1 MHRLVLILS
10 FAVFAAGCSSSET
23 VQEEAAAEA
32 VAVEPAPITTIGD
45 TASFDAEQPTVMIT
59 GGNRGI
65 GLQLC
70 KQYSAR
76 GDDVIAAVRA
86 SNPDLDALPVRVIT
100 GIDVGDGASVANL
113 KDAIGDQPIDI
124 LLNNAGIL
132 RGDSLDR
139 LDYDAMEAQ
148 FRVNT
153 LGPLRVT
160 EALLDN
166 LSEGSKVAIVSSRV
180 GSIED
185 NSSGGHY
192 GYRASKTAVNQI
204 GMNLKHD
211 LEPRGIA
218 VGLLHPGLVAT
229 EMTGGQ
235 GITPKESAE
244 GLINRI
250 DDLNIENSGG
260 FWHAEG
266 YTLPW

>member
-1 MHRLVLILS
+1 MATVLVT
-10 FAVFAAGCSSSET
+10 GC
-23 VQEEAAAEA
+23 
-32 VAVEPAPITTIGD
+32 
-45 TASFDAEQPTVMIT
+45 
-59 GGNRGI
+59 NRGI

-70 KQYSAR
+70 MQYSAR
-76 GDDVIAAVRA
+76 GDDVIAVVRT
-86 SNPDLDALPVRVIT
+86 SNPELDALPVRVIP
-100 GIDVGDGASVANL
+100 GVDVGDGATMSIL
-113 KDAIGDQPIDI
+113 KDAIGDQHIDI

-132 RGDSLDR
+132 RSDSFDA
-139 LDYDAMEAQ
+139 LDYEGMEEQ

-160 EALLDN
+160 EALLEN
-166 LSEGSKVAIVSSRV
+166 LGEGSKVAIVSSRV

-192 GYRASKTAVNQI
+192 GYRASKTAVNQV

-211 LEPRGIA
+211 LAPRGIA
-218 VGLLHPGLVAT
+218 VALLHPGLVAT
-229 EMTGGQ
+229 DMTGGQ

-244 GLINRI
+244 GLIKRI
-250 DDLNIENSGG
+250 EDLNIENSGG